1 MESLF
6 WLLLPVAAASGW
18 FVARR
23 SEGRA
28 TTKTAF
34 PDEDYF
40 RGLNY
45 LLDNR
50 PDKAIEIFLRLVEV
64 NQDTVETHLA
74 LGSLFRR
81 RGEVDQAIHV
91 HQNLVARPSL
101 SDGQRAR
108 ALLELGEDYMKA
120 GLFDRAEGLFKELV
134 NRSAHMTKALSQLAA
149 IYQQERD
156 WELAIE
162 SCQALEKVSGEPQRH
177 IIAHLYC
184 ELAVEARA
192 AENPARFNTLLRRAL
207 ESDTRC
213 VRASLMQ
220 AEQYQ
225 QLEEYESAISA
236 LHRVERQDPELM
248 AETIPGM
255 IRCYQALGQDQ
266 ELIDYLSGVLERHPT
281 GHLTSVLA
289 DLHLSLAG
297 RDAAERFLLD
307 TLRSAPS
314 APGLKRL
321 IELKLEHEDGEQR
334 RELADLFEVGSPML
348 EVDMR
353 YRCRHCGFE
362 GRSLH
367 WRCPSCQHWNAMRLP
382 GDVSRKRSATLE
394 PHRATAAAG
403 ST

>member
-23 SEGRA
+23 SDVRSA
-28 TTKTAF
+28 TKHAF

-64 NQDTVETHLA
+64 NQDTVETHFA

-81 RGEVDQAIHV
+81 RGEVDRAIHV

-134 NRSAHMTKALSQLAA
+134 NRSAHVSEALTQLAA

-162 SCQALEKVSGEPQRH
+162 SCQALEQVSGDSQGH

-192 AENPARFNTLLRRAL
+192 ADNPARFNTLLRRAL

-220 AEQYQ
+220 AEQHQ
-225 QLEEYESAISA
+225 QAAEYESAIRV
-236 LHRVERQDPELM
+236 LNRVEGQDPELL
-248 AETIPGM
+248 AETLPGL
-255 IRCYQALGQDQ
+255 IRCHQALDQEQ
-266 ELIDYLSGVLERHPT
+266 ELIDHLSGVLERHPT

-289 DLHLSLAG
+289 DLYLGLKG

-307 TLRSAPS
+307 ALRSAPS

-321 IELKLEHEDGEQR
+321 IELKLEHDDGAQR

-348 EVDMR
+348 EVDTR

-382 GDVSRKRSATLE
+382 RDVSRTKAATSAR
-394 PHRATAAAG
+394 HRVAASVGG
-403 ST
+403 S